1 MSDRH
6 KPHNGRD
13 VNGQH
18 HTKLVDVEDKVADV
32 KGEDYVR
39 DDVRTGGA
47 VLDTGPQA
55 GQRGEH
61 VSELVEENRE
71 VVAKMREYNRGL

>member
-1 MSDRH
+1 MTDRH

-18 HTKLVDVEDKVADV
+18 HTKLVDVEDKRADIN
-32 KGEDYVR
+32 GEEFVR

-47 VLDTGPQA
+47 VIDTGPQA
-55 GQRGEH
+55 GQRGER
-61 VSELVEENRE
+61 VTELVEENRL
-71 VVAKMREYNRGL
+71 VVDKMKEYNRGL

>member
-18 HTKLVDVEDKVADV
+18 HTKLEDFEDKRADPQ
-32 KGEDYVR
+32 GEALIR

-47 VLDTGPQA
+47 VVDTGPDA
-55 GQRGEH
+55 GRRGE
-61 VSELVEENRE
+61 EIQNLVDEDRE
-71 VVAKMREYNRGL
+71 VVDKMRKYNRGL